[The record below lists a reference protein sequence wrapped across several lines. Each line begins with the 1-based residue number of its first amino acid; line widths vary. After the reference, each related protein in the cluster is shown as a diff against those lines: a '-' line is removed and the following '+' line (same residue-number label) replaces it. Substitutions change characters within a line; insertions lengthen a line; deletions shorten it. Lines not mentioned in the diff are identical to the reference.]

1 MNSNNANLNHGVLAK
16 PIRILIIGCEADIIY
31 NELMK
36 PHLALAERH
45 PFYEHLSL
53 EGERPQKADEILSS
67 GLSRLLA
74 LTSTPDALF
83 DWVNNVSYR
92 FEPMTHLGLTSKGLV
107 RLNPRGL
114 TEWTVV
120 HELAHAW
127 DASEGWHLSAALR
140 EYTHSRAAWSLL
152 RKWFPDSPLFWY
164 RVGSPPPPCG
174 AGRNFNAREDFAE
187 SITAFIF
194 PNLASHKAAKRGLPY
209 EKFGYSHFH
218 YTPRGIFIHELIVQ
232 KTTPS

>member
-1 MNSNNANLNHGVLAK
+1 M
-16 PIRILIIGCEADIIY
+16 IGCEAEIIY
-31 NELMK
+31 NETMK
-36 PHLALAERH
+36 PHLSLAERH

-53 EGERPQKADEILSS
+53 EGARPIKADEILAS
-67 GLSRLLA
+67 GLARLLA
-74 LTSTPDALF
+74 LTSRPDGLF
-83 DWVNNVSYR
+83 DWVNNVVYR
-92 FEPMTHLGLTSKGLV
+92 FEAMTHLGLTSKGMV

-127 DASEGWHLSAALR
+127 DAAEGWRLSAALR
-140 EYTHSRAAWSLL
+140 ESTHSRAAWNWL
-152 RKWFPDSPLFWY
+152 KKCFPESPLFWY

-187 SITAFIF
+187 SVTAYIF
-194 PNLASHKAAKRGLPY
+194 PDLALKKASKHNMPY

-218 YTPRGIFIHELIVQ
+218 HTPRGVFIQELIDQ